1 MLKIFS
7 ADPSDRW
14 WEITDYCELNC
25 DPIWGGSGSR
35 VYQFPISVE
44 DDFSFHVPIEDD
56 EFLEVGQLHFQLY
69 FDGDV
74 ENRFDPNVNKY
85 RIISSQRDH
94 LDEMYSGIILSK
106 IKDENFFRASLGLS
120 VVRQESSY
128 LD

>member
-1 MLKIFS
+1 MKIFS
-7 ADPSDRW
+7 ADPSNRW
-14 WEITDYCELNC
+14 WEITDYCELEC
-25 DPIWGGSGSR
+25 DPIWGGSGNR

-44 DDFSFHVPIEDD
+44 EDFSFRVPIGDD
-56 EFLEVGQLHFQLY
+56 EFVEVGQLDFELY

-85 RIISSQRDH
+85 RIVSSQ
-94 LDEMYSGIILSK
+94 LQYSYGMFSGITLSETK
-106 IKDENFFRASLGLS
+106 YESFFRASLGLS